1 LYLGYKGIIL
11 KKSTFNRSLFN
22 EIVDFGELKKN
33 SKDLQ
38 TRQLKTCP
46 ISGNT
51 VTNNRF
57 DHRIANAIN
66 QSPTQRIAFR

>member
-1 LYLGYKGIIL
+1 MYLGYKGIIL

-22 EIVDFGELKKN
+22 VLVDFGDLKKS

-38 TRQLKTCP
+38 IRQLKTCP
-46 ISGNT
+46 ISGNI

-57 DHRIANAIN
+57 DHRITNVIN